1 MADDLEGA
9 LEGVISRFNLGE
21 YEITAYLAVLQHGEL
36 TASEIAER
44 TDIPQPRVYDTVR
57 SLGEVGLVE
66 LKETRPMKVLAID
79 PRDAFGDIQ
88 SSLDELVEDLSD
100 RYTAPAREPEA
111 VSLVKSRPTILRYL
125 EDIIEAAEYELML
138 SLTPSLLDRFE
149 GRLAAQRETGVDTE
163 ILLSPAVEAP
173 EAGDFDYE
181 SVATTVKGR
190 RGITT
195 PVVAVADGDY
205 SMYATRESLQGNRDR
220 YGVIFN
226 RSELGF
232 LVSSFLNTVLWTTA
246 DTIYDDGESF
256 AFPRRYATIRR
267 CISDLMALDGEFYA
281 TIEGRD
287 VETGD
292 HWVVH
297 GKVEEAS
304 FGPNRE
310 VATLVVDTD
319 DGRVDVGGQ
328 LAAYEDIEAYEIQ
341 VGREGPPSA

>member
-1 MADDLEGA
+1 
-9 LEGVISRFNLGE
+9 
-21 YEITAYLAVLQHGEL
+21 
-36 TASEIAER
+36 
-44 TDIPQPRVYDTVR
+44 
-57 SLGEVGLVE
+57 
-66 LKETRPMKVLAID
+66 
-79 PRDAFGDIQ
+79 
-88 SSLDELVEDLSD
+88 
-100 RYTAPAREPEA
+100 
-111 VSLVKSRPTILRYL
+111 
-125 EDIIEAAEYELML
+125 
-138 SLTPSLLDRFE
+138 
-149 GRLAAQRETGVDTE
+149 
-163 ILLSPAVEAP
+163 
-173 EAGDFDYE
+173 
-181 SVATTVKGR
+181 VATTVKGR

-292 HWVVH
+292 HWVVQ